1 MQVEDQAALCR
12 VGEVAISEDDLKS
25 RIAVFKDRT
34 TAEKCLGEQYDLG
47 QVISTAVT
55 RESSKANAEAVK
67 VQEDKQVST
76 ADGDWLEKLQKIKGD
91 VETIMKLQPK
101 LRSSLTAS

>member
-1 MQVEDQAALCR
+1 MTWVL
-12 VGEVAISEDDLKS
+12 
-25 RIAVFKDRT
+25 
-34 TAEKCLGEQYDLG
+34 